1 MIVLYLFVLYLFVLF
16 LLVQLELRL
25 VGESL
30 RAVGAAVGLDAR
42 VALHVR
48 PQTLL
53 TYSKTGSQLIPE
65 C

>member
-1 MIVLYLFVLYLFVLF
+1 MSVLYLFVLF

-25 VGESL
+25 VSEGL

-42 VALHVR
+42 VTLHVR

-53 TYSKTGSQLIPE
+53 ACNVRLSSFNT
-65 C
+65 